1 MDKEKAV
8 IIIPTY
14 NEAAIIEE
22 TIEKVFQEVS
32 AISNLDVHLLIFD
45 SNSNDG
51 TQDILYQ
58 LQKKYSK
65 LHVKTEESKS
75 GLGSAYFQAMTHAL
89 NELHA
94 DIIVEFDADLS
105 HQPIYLPPMFEALQN
120 YDVVIGSRY
129 IVGGSIAKNWCWN
142 RKILS
147 ILGNQIARLIL
158 TRKYKDFT
166 SGFRVTRK
174 NALLKALP
182 SSFISPNY
190 AYKIELLWLLHK
202 NKLAILE
209 YPIHFI
215 DRQKGKSKLPAHS
228 IFDSIR
234 VLWNLRF
241 NELKRYIPKI
251 LRNASVSQ

>member
-1 MDKEKAV
+1 MNKEKAV

-22 TIEKVFQEVS
+22 TIEKVFLEV
-32 AISNLDVHLLIFD
+32 AHVSNLDIQVLVFD

-51 TQDILYQ
+51 TQDILYKLQKNFPQ
-58 LQKKYSK
+58 LQ
-65 LHVKTEESKS
+65 VKTEESKS
-75 GLGSAYFQAMTHAL
+75 GLGSAYFQAMTYAL

-105 HQPIYLPPMFEALQN
+105 HQPIYLPPMFAALQH

-129 IVGGSIAKNWCWN
+129 IIGGSIADNWAWS
-142 RKILS
+142 RKLLS
-147 ILGNQIARLIL
+147 ILGNQVARLML
-158 TRKYKDFT
+158 TREYKDFT

-174 NALLKALP
+174 NALIQALP
-182 SSFISPNY
+182 SAFISQNY

-215 DRQKGKSKLPAHS
+215 DRQKGKSKLPAYS

-234 VLWNLRF
+234 VLCNLRF
-241 NELKRYIPKI
+241 NELKRFIS
-251 LRNASVSQ
+251 LS